1 MRSYIFKRILSM
13 IPLLIGITL
22 ITFFIVHLAPGD
34 PTSLLVGP
42 NLTRSDQAQ
51 IINNLGLNQPIIVQ
65 YLKWLKGIMKFDF
78 GISFHSGRKVS
89 EIILEKL
96 PATLFLSGVGM
107 VISIF
112 SAVFLGIL
120 SATRRWTWVDYL
132 ISLFTYGGLS
142 IPVFWL
148 GLILILFFSVKLDWL
163 PATGMYSLRLERVT
177 FWNRLYHLVLPL
189 ICVVTPGLAKWTRYM
204 RSSMLEVIQQDYMIT
219 ARAKGLH
226 EKVVIFKH
234 ALRNAFIPMITLI
247 GLSLPFVVEGTFIV
261 ESIFGWPGMGLAGI
275 NGIWQRDYPLIMG
288 INTLTAILILVSN
301 LLTDIFYTV
310 FDPRIRYN

>member
-1 MRSYIFKRILSM
+1 MGNYIFKRILSM

-42 NLTRSDQAQ
+42 NLTPNDQAQ
-51 IINNLGLNQPIIVQ
+51 VINNLGLNQPIIVQ
-65 YLKWLKGIMKFDF
+65 YLKWVKGIIKFDL
-78 GISFHSGRKVS
+78 GVSFQSGRKVS
-89 EIILEKL
+89 KIIMEKL
-96 PATLFLSGVGM
+96 PVTLFLSGIGM
-107 VISIF
+107 VISILG
-112 SAVFLGIL
+112 SVFLGIL
-120 SATRRWTWVDYL
+120 SATRQRTRVDYL
-132 ISLFTYGGLS
+132 ISFFTYGGLS

-148 GLILILFFSVKLDWL
+148 GLMLILLFSVKLGWL

-177 FWNRLYHLVLPL
+177 LWNRLYHFVLPL
-189 ICVVTPGLAKWTRYM
+189 LCVVIPGLAKWTRYM
-204 RSSMLEVIQQDYMIT
+204 RSSMLEVIQQDYIQT

-226 EKVVIFKH
+226 EKMVIYKH
-234 ALRNAFIPMITLI
+234 ALKNAFIPMITLI

-275 NGIWQRDYPLIMG
+275 NGIWMRDYPLIMG